1 MAWEQAESRPELLL
15 TLGGEAA
22 TWLELQLPTH
32 LELLVAVR
40 VGLHGLAHHRGELQ
54 LLLLQRGPELGGQ
67 DDGRQGEGRLL
78 LGAQPR
84 LLLLDVAVDPPR
96 VGHVLGVGV
105 SWSGGDVTPSKYH
118 EPSLA
123 SENVLRA
130 PRYLQ
135 HDFAVVHV

>member
-1 MAWEQAESRPELLL
+1 MAWEEAESPELLL
-15 TLGGEAA
+15 TLGGVAA
-22 TWLELQLPTH
+22 TWLELQPPTH

-54 LLLLQRGPELGGQ
+54 FLLLQRGPELGGQ

-96 VGHVLGVGV
+96 VGHVLRGE
-105 SWSGGDVTPSKYH
+105 GGAGGGVTPSKYH
-118 EPSLA
+118 EPPLA

>member
-1 MAWEQAESRPELLL
+1 MAWEEAESRPELLL

-96 VGHVLGVGV
+96 VGHVLRGGGGVG
-105 SWSGGDVTPSKYH
+105 WG
-118 EPSLA
+118 
-123 SENVLRA
+123 
-130 PRYLQ
+130 
-135 HDFAVVHV
+135 